1 LTWAE
6 LIEKLD
12 MLPQSALNTDVT
24 VQFENEIYK
33 VNGGLFLT
41 LHTDVLD
48 KGHPYILVD
57 ACKEEDGGVML

>member
-1 LTWAE
+1 MTWNE
-6 LIEKLD
+6 LIEKLV

-57 ACKEEDGGVML
+57 EGNEEDGGVML